1 MSEDASIDD
10 LVLLDLYYS
19 GVLRGELAD
28 EVQGRLEDDTAFQE
42 TAEQYLRDWAA
53 LLDVL
58 EPAGL
63 VPDGAEERLIARL
76 SLMNDT

>member
-19 GVLRGELAD
+19 GVLRGEFAD

-58 EPAGL
+58 ELEGL